1 VGISGRCQR
10 QTLQSNSSSFPVRLD
25 SSNRFTATDDARIYG
40 FISTD
45 YRQMI
50 QGLLEEDSLEL
61 HVSCDINPEPLARKL
76 DSRSSQ
82 LSCLL
87 SITIYGRFELFQEIG
102 SWFDDY
108 EIYLQDPLVCH
119 RDVRYCN
126 PHRLSSDSLEFCDSY
141 PLVSQVVARSSNGV
155 RLEDIAERPE
165 LLDILSSH
173 AELEETPQ
181 PAVIKS
187 ILKR

>member
-1 VGISGRCQR
+1 MGISGRCQR
-10 QTLQSNSSSFPVRLD
+10 QYLRPDFSSFPVQMD
-25 SSNRFTATDDARIYG
+25 SSDRFSAADDAGING
-40 FISTD
+40 VVATEH
-45 YRQMI
+45 RQMI
-50 QGLLEEDSLEL
+50 HGLLDEETLEL
-61 HVSCDINPEPLARKL
+61 HVFCNVNPESLARKL
-76 DSRSSQ
+76 DRKATQ

-87 SITIYGRFELFQEIG
+87 CITVYGRFELCGEIG

-108 EIYLQDPLVCH
+108 EFYLQDPLVCH

-126 PHRLSSDSLEFCDSY
+126 PQRLSSDSLESCDSC
-141 PLVSQVVARSSNGV
+141 PLLSQVVAQSSKGV
-155 RLEDIAERPE
+155 HLEDIAQRPE

-181 PAVIKS
+181 PAVILS